1 MTKEV
6 FVVVHENSD
15 LDVKVYVFSDEAWAM
30 KLASRIVGDGTP
42 PDVQID
48 ETLTE
53 AMAASGWVY
62 HAVYTPEGDS
72 VRVERS
78 PILNKDSAVF
88 DKEH

>member
-1 MTKEV
+1 MPKEV
-6 FVVVHENSD
+6 FLVVHENSD
-15 LDVKVYVFSDEAWAM
+15 FDVKVYAFGDEAWAM

-48 ETLTE
+48 ETLTD
-53 AMAASGWVY
+53 AMEASGWLY
-62 HAVYTPEGDS
+62 HAVYTVEGDS

-78 PILNKDSAVF
+78 PLLDKDSAIF